1 MEIPGNRNTLI
12 DLDLSQNKNLILHF
26 DECSILGLL
35 STLRSAARV
44 HLHTLNAFEAEHSRA
59 EGRSS
64 DDLVSRNILS
74 GIRAE

>member
-1 MEIPGNRNTLI
+1 MFNFGAF
-12 DLDLSQNKNLILHF
+12 KY
-26 DECSILGLL
+26 
-35 STLRSAARV
+35 STLGGSV